1 MKLFITDYDGTLFT
15 SEESIKKNILKLK
28 ELQKNDFIIVIST
41 GRSYPS
47 IKEQIKMYNI
57 PYDYLTC
64 ADGSVTFDNKG
75 NLVNCYKI
83 DKDIVKPFMD
93 YYKDLNYEEIQFSYT
108 DSYQNQYN
116 ENKDLLGINICIS
129 TRLYTE
135 KLVKSFYKLK
145 KKYRQFNYLAYSHP
159 NYSYLCVKPVNISKS
174 SAVSFLAKELNIKKH
189 DIYLIGDS
197 SNDLEMLKDFKGVC
211 MTNSYPD
218 ILKNIK
224 KRYNE
229 VSDYIDDILNII

>member
-1 MKLFITDYDGTLFT
+1 MKLFITDYDGTLYT
-15 SEESIKKNILKLK
+15 SEESLKRNILKLK
-28 ELQKNDFIIVIST
+28 ELQEQGFIVVIST

-47 IKEQIKMYNI
+47 IKEQTKLYNI

-64 ADGSVTFDNKG
+64 ADGSVTYDNQG
-75 NLVNCYKI
+75 NLVNCFKI
-83 DKDIVKPFMD
+83 DKDIIKPFMN
-93 YYKDLNYEEIQFSYT
+93 YYRDLNYEEIQFSYADGYSNCYDET
-108 DSYQNQYN
+108 K
-116 ENKDLLGINICIS
+116 ELLGINICIS
-129 TRLYTE
+129 TRLFTE

-145 KKYRQFNYLAYSHP
+145 KKYKEFNYLAYSHP
-159 NYSYLCVKPVNISKS
+159 NYSYLCVKPKGISKS
-174 SAVSFLAKELNIKKH
+174 SAVTFLSNELNIKKS

-197 SNDLEMLKDFKGVC
+197 SNDLEMLQDFKGVC

-218 ILKNIK
+218 ILRNIK